1 MTRFLDATIAYP
13 TVVYSTLLGVV
24 LVYWILALIGIV
36 DFESASVDIDID
48 SDVPTDTDADVEN
61 VGELAAFLVAF
72 GLNGVPFSVVVT
84 LMTLVAWT
92 LSCLAG
98 MWLLPPLPTSLLQ
111 IAAGTGILVF
121 SLAVSVPITARAIRP
136 MRGLF
141 VMHRAISNY
150 DLVGQTCIVLTTSVD
165 ENFGRAEVSTRGA
178 GLNIRVW
185 AASPNQLSK
194 GARGVIVEYDSS
206 RERYRIVAEP

>member
-1 MTRFLDATIAYP
+1 MTRFLDATVAYP

-24 LVYWILALIGIV
+24 LVYWILALIGVV
-36 DFESASVDIDID
+36 DFDNASIDID
-48 SDVPTDTDADVEN
+48 SDLQADADADDI
-61 VGELAAFLVAF
+61 GELAAFLVAF

-84 LMTLVAWT
+84 LMTLIAWT

-98 MWLLPPLPTSLLQ
+98 MWLLPLVPTSILQ
-111 IAAGTGILVF
+111 IVAGTGILLV
-121 SLAVSVPITARAIRP
+121 SLAVAVPITARAIRP

-141 VMHRAISNY
+141 VMHRAVSNN
-150 DLVGQTCIVLTTSVD
+150 DLVGQACIVVTTSVD

-185 AASPNQLSK
+185 AASPNQLNK
-194 GARGVIVEYDSS
+194 GARAIIIEYDSAG
-206 RERYRIVAEP
+206 ERYQIVAEP